1 MLKKESDREI
11 ERTRERARERERER
25 ERERAREKS
34 ESERDRGTKKAARRL
49 TEIRR
54 QSLRSCCGKRVLGI
68 LQKYVGKTRE

>member
-11 ERTRERARERERER
+11 ERTRERARERER